1 MRKGKATKTQVKKSR
16 LPKKVEK
23 VIKAKGYLSGRL
35 PKGKE
40 LQHVKPVNATYDYK
54 AWWERLIF
62 SQSTKK
68 IQLCPSCNHPNDSID
83 VVCSKDAT
91 ALVGLKLD
99 DRCKALIINGLRI
112 LAFGVALAVGYMFWF
127 WPTYVFISVVMCAF
141 FALFLRNHQT
151 ILRYFVII
159 TSIGFLVQVAWLL
172 ALQQILTFVQVLGLI
187 FLLLLLTELVFLI
200 AFTLRIKR
208 VEQNARW
215 SWLKS
220 KDIDLPAKTLAWI
233 AFMLTALVLCLVIAF
248 GAWRLDQL
256 PFNETISRIAL
267 RLSLSALWAS
277 VVVALVSSTIFSL
290 RGEPFRVLDKW
301 IFRPIFQEQR
311 FKQIPI
317 PEKRV
322 SKSWK
327 VRFTNILDRAFVI
340 STNKMVQAFEKAY
353 NWLIVHFSN
362 LLFRNTLQFANTV
375 RRTGIKLVRHLV
387 RTLHRFIVI
396 NVWCVLWAWYTET
409 RFFITYALPL
419 LLSLIIATIMYSMA
433 SNFFHYVHQGPVLL
447 ALVFFLQLIGVVLLL
462 TIVCSLL
469 MHVNILSKM
478 LDALTVFGPNAFL
491 FFLLTA
497 WSIGIFGM
505 ITDGPYKVGPVT
517 IFSTIAV
524 IVMFVLN
531 RQRSKNRGR

>member
-1 MRKGKATKTQVKKSR
+1 MDTSSIVTT
-16 LPKKVEK
+16 P
-23 VIKAKGYLSGRL
+23 I
-35 PKGKE
+35 
-40 LQHVKPVNATYDYK
+40 NTTYDYK

-62 SQSTKK
+62 SQSTKET
-68 IQLCPSCNHPNDSID
+68 QLCPSCNHPNDSID
-83 VVCSKDAT
+83 VVCSEDTT

-99 DRCKALIINGLRI
+99 DRRKAQIINGLRI
-112 LAFGVALAVGYMFWF
+112 LAVGVALAVGYLLWL
-127 WPTYVFISVVMCAF
+127 WPTYVFISVAMCAF

-151 ILRYFVII
+151 TLRYFVII
-159 TSIGFLVQVAWLL
+159 TSIGLLVQVAWLF

-200 AFTLRIKR
+200 AFTLRTKR
-208 VEQNARW
+208 VEQDARW

-220 KDIDLPAKTLAWI
+220 SDIDLPAKTLAWI
-233 AFMLTALVLCLVIAF
+233 AFMLTALVLCLAVAF

-290 RGEPFRVLDKW
+290 RGEPFRIPDRW

-322 SKSWK
+322 SKSWQ
-327 VRFTNILDRAFVI
+327 VRFTNTLDRVFVI
-340 STNKMVQAFEKAY
+340 SINKMVQAFEKAY
-353 NWLIVHFSN
+353 NRLIVQFSN
-362 LLFRNTLQFANTV
+362 LLFRNTLQFANTI
-375 RRTGIKLVRHLV
+375 RRAGIKLVRHSV
-387 RTLHRFIVI
+387 RTLHRFVVV

-447 ALVFFLQLIGVVLLL
+447 ALVFFLELICVVLLL

-469 MHVNILSKM
+469 MHVNIFSKM
-478 LDALTVFGPNAFL
+478 LNALTVFGTDTFL

-497 WSIGIFGM
+497 WSLGILGM
-505 ITDGPYKVGPVT
+505 LTNGPYRVGPVT
-517 IFSTIAV
+517 ILSTIAV
-524 IVMFVLN
+524 IVMFVLT
-531 RQRSKNRGR
+531 RRRSV